1 MYACVC
7 IIDARAIQIV
17 VRVEGF
23 ICNPTIPHHISTFLY
38 SSSFVI
44 SFVALRADQ
53 ESARNSN
60 KKKYEIVLFFVFLL
74 DCPLSRHHLSAK
86 ERNTIECSVFFF
98 NYSP

>member
-60 KKKYEIVLFFVFLL
+60 KKKI
-74 DCPLSRHHLSAK
+74 
-86 ERNTIECSVFFF
+86 
-98 NYSP
+98 